1 MTTILSPYI
10 RLSKIYIH
18 LAEMVNARRIGKGKW
33 QARCPAHE
41 DRSPSLGI
49 AEGEDGRAL
58 VRCWAGC
65 ATADIV
71 AALGL
76 IMRDLFTGEPATSQ
90 QITALAA
97 ERKARDELERQ
108 QRESDR
114 AARDRVWKL
123 DHIRDALGAKLVR
136 SPDDDKLAELF
147 HALCD
152 RSCAAEAELYPTHAE
167 LGGLPMEAPPETPA
181 WIADALSD
189 IGRNLSQGKG
199 PLEAGPERIA

>member
-1 MTTILSPYI
+1 MTAESFAE
-10 RLSKIYIH
+10 
-18 LAEMVNARRIGKGKW
+18 LANARRCGAGKW
-33 QARCPAHE
+33 QARCMAHE
-41 DRSPSLGI
+41 DRYPSLSI
-49 AEGEDGRAL
+49 AEGKDGRVL

-65 ATADIV
+65 ATVDIV
-71 AALGL
+71 KAAGISL
-76 IMRDLFTGEPATSQ
+76 RDLFAGEPATSQ

-97 ERKARDELERQ
+97 ERKARDKLERQ

-123 DHIRDALGAKLVR
+123 EHIRDALGAKLVR

-147 HALCD
+147 HTTCD
-152 RSCAAEAELYPTHAE
+152 RSCVAEAELYPTHE
-167 LGGLPMEAPPETPA
+167 EVGGLPMEAPPETPA